1 MHFGLKKRF
10 ELEEDGT
17 IVARAGTQTN
27 CGGIAAIRARI
38 TPVAIAGIEF
48 SPLGEECNGEE
59 VDGIVPG
66 ARVPAV
72 YKTAVFKGAQEA
84 YKESGLSEGIQFTL
98 IDALVH
104 LVDANER
111 RFMEVGKSAITGW
124 IRLRRGI
131 Q

>member
-27 CGGIAAIRARI
+27 CGGIAAIRVRI
-38 TPVAIAGIEF
+38 TLVAIAGIEF

-59 VDGIVPG
+59 VDGIVP
-66 ARVPAV
+66 ATRMPAV
-72 YKTAVFKGAQEA
+72 YKTAVFKGAQKA
-84 YKESGLSEGIQFTL
+84 YKESGLSEGIQFVL

-104 LVDANER
+104 PVDANER

-124 IRLRRGI
+124 IKLRRGI